1 MQKLQ
6 RKRSKG
12 RTNICKI
19 ARNCTEK
26 KQTMGRIN
34 KGNLRT
40 PTSEEAREMQKKA
53 VEKRKENAKEKVLMS
68 EIYSDFIAEH
78 KEELEES
85 LRKVA
90 MRGDASTVSLI
101 SELRKGTEG
110 DKTEITA
117 KVATTEMSRE
127 ELYNFVFGEK

>member
-1 MQKLQ
+1 MLKL
-6 RKRSKG
+6 RRDYVEGAKRM
-12 RTNICKI
+12 N
-19 ARNCTEK
+19 EK
-26 KQTMGRIN
+26 
-34 KGNLRT
+34 NLKPKPFT
-40 PTSEEAREMQKKA
+40 KENAREMQKRG
-53 VEKRKENAKEKVLMS
+53 VEKRKENQKEKVLMS

-90 MRGDASTVSLI
+90 LRGDASTVSLI

-110 DKTEITA
+110 EKTEITA
-117 KVATTEMSRE
+117 KVATAEMSRE

>member
-1 MQKLQ
+1 MA
-6 RKRSKG
+6 KG
-12 RTNICKI
+12 RI
-19 ARNCTEK
+19 E
-26 KQTMGRIN
+26 
-34 KGNLRT
+34 NLKPFT
-40 PTSEEAREMQKKA
+40 
-53 VEKRKENAKEKVLMS
+53 KENAKEMGSKGGKKKAENTKERVLMS
-68 EIYSDFIAEH
+68 EIYSQFIAEH

-90 MRGDASTVSLI
+90 LRGDASTVSLI

-127 ELYNFVFGEK
+127 ELYNFVFGNK

>member
-1 MQKLQ
+1 MA
-6 RKRSKG
+6 
-12 RTNICKI
+12 NI
-19 ARNCTEK
+19 
-26 KQTMGRIN
+26 Q
-34 KGNLRT
+34 NLKPKPFT
-40 PTSEEAREMQKKA
+40 
-53 VEKRKENAKEKVLMS
+53 KENAKEMGARCGKKKAENAKERVLMS
-68 EIYSDFIAEH
+68 EIYSQFIAEH

>member
-1 MQKLQ
+1 MA
-6 RKRSKG
+6 
-12 RTNICKI
+12 NI
-19 ARNCTEK
+19 
-26 KQTMGRIN
+26 Q
-34 KGNLRT
+34 NLKPKPFT
-40 PTSEEAREMQKKA
+40 
-53 VEKRKENAKEKVLMS
+53 KENAKEMGARGGKKKAENAKERVLMS
-68 EIYSDFIAEH
+68 EIYSQFIAEH

-110 DKTEITA
+110 EKTEITA
-117 KVATTEMSRE
+117 KVATAEMSRE

>member
-1 MQKLQ
+1 MA
-6 RKRSKG
+6 
-12 RTNICKI
+12 NI
-19 ARNCTEK
+19 
-26 KQTMGRIN
+26 Q
-34 KGNLRT
+34 NLKPKPFT
-40 PTSEEAREMQKKA
+40 
-53 VEKRKENAKEKVLMS
+53 KENAKEMGARGGKKKAENAKERVLMS
-68 EIYSDFIAEH
+68 EIYSQFIAEH

-85 LRKVA
+85 LKKVA
-90 MRGDASTVSLI
+90 LRGDASTVSLI

>member
-1 MQKLQ
+1 MA
-6 RKRSKG
+6 
-12 RTNICKI
+12 NI
-19 ARNCTEK
+19 
-26 KQTMGRIN
+26 Q
-34 KGNLRT
+34 NLKPKPFT
-40 PTSEEAREMQKKA
+40 
-53 VEKRKENAKEKVLMS
+53 KENAKEMGARGGKKKAENAKERVLMS
-68 EIYSDFIAEH
+68 EIYSQFIQEH

-90 MRGDASTVSLI
+90 LRGDASTVSLI

-117 KVATTEMSRE
+117 KVASAEMSRE